1 MFRKNILD
9 KDSMKDQYSQLLEAL
24 LPAEIF
30 TYFEITQVQTSTD
43 RLDVHLDELN
53 VPPTKYQEQKLF
65 SKGFYPAAEVQDFPI
80 RERAVFL
87 HVRRRKWQVEST
99 GHIVS
104 NTWDTVAEGT
114 RYTKG
119 FASFL
124 KDVFGYL
131 PNQQ

>member
-1 MFRKNILD
+1 M
-9 KDSMKDQYSQLLEAL
+9 DSLNDQYNQLLKAL

-30 TYFEITQVQTSTD
+30 SYFEITQVLVSTD
-43 RLDVHLDELN
+43 KLDVYLDELN
-53 VPPTKYQEQKLF
+53 LPSLKYQNQKLL
-65 SKGFYPAAEVQDFPI
+65 SKGFYPASEVQDFPI

-124 KDVFGYL
+124 KDVFGFT